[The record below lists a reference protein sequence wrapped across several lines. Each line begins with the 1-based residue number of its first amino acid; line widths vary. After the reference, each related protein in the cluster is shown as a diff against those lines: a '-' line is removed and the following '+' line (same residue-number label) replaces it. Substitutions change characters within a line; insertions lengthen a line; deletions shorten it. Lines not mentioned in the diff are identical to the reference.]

1 MEYFKRTSDVML
13 QELLDAFGAV
23 LIFNESSTFVPNILG
38 LACMAL
44 LIWINADKEDAY
56 DKV

>member
-1 MEYFKRTSDVML
+1 MKAVKTIANIVL
-13 QELLDAFGAV
+13 AFGAV

-56 DKV
+56 DEV